1 MMKIKTSPIY
11 ENSSDTI
18 IIRDSN
24 SNCDYIEYFHYCS
37 TFVVN
42 EYINFNNGNKICPKC
57 GKIFNLI
64 IDNVKIKKYIDE
76 EKKEIVSDVK

>member
-1 MMKIKTSPIY
+1 MMKIKTIPIY

-18 IIRDSN
+18 IIRDNN

-37 TFVVN
+37 ILVVN
-42 EYINFNNGNKICPKC
+42 EYINFNNANKICPKC
-57 GKIFNLI
+57 GKTFQLI